1 MTSGGNAGAGA
12 GANAPTAGAEGGIAE
27 SVSMA
32 AHGHEAPASVSV
44 GYDAEFGDP
53 TGYMSSTQIDAV
65 TQATATISRNA
76 GSRSIQIAQRDAMV
90 AAGVPGRLA
99 GELAVE
105 AMRSGRSAPAGS
117 IEERMGVFPDQIAA
131 TAATAMMPAGMG
143 MVIGAVDFLADQAVI
158 AGWDVQDPSGMD
170 YGDTPQS
177 TGGQGGVG
185 VDMAAPAPTPAPA
198 PPPAPPPVEPVAAAP
213 APAPAP
219 SGPTAATGATATPL
233 SAVGAASTRARRRG
247 RSSTIATSTLG
258 VPQSATVARKTLL
271 GS

>member
-12 GANAPTAGAEGGIAE
+12 GADGFAG
-27 SVSMA
+27 SV
-32 AHGHEAPASVSV
+32 
-44 GYDAEFGDP
+44 DDP
-53 TGYMSSTQIDAV
+53 TEATGFGVDSLTEAAQAMEQTSGYYAGLNAAATVMERTGMP
-65 TQATATISRNA
+65 QATAREAALSMQDAREGTA
-76 GSRSIQIAQRDAMV
+76 LGGLTTRSQMALGAATFGAQGLGMV
-90 AAGVPGRLA
+90 ASIGQMMGR
-99 GELAVE
+99 
-105 AMRSGRSAPAGS
+105 
-117 IEERMGVFPDQIAA
+117 AA
-131 TAATAMMPAGMG
+131 FA
-143 MVIGAVDFLADQAVI
+143 

>member
-1 MTSGGNAGAGA
+1 MTSGGNAGAGAGA

-32 AHGHEAPASVSV
+32 SFGAEAETQGFAGSV
-44 GYDAEFGDP
+44 DDP
-53 TGYMSSTQIDAV
+53 TEASAVGAGSMSEAFGAMQEANTAVGHYEGLHAATGVMTRAGMPEPTARSTAV
-65 TQATATISRNA
+65 TMAVA
-76 GSRSIQIAQRDAMV
+76 RD
-90 AAGVPGRLA
+90 P
-99 GELAVE
+99 E
-105 AMRSGRSAPAGS
+105 ALGGLTTQT
-117 IEERMGVFPDQIAA
+117 EIAA
-131 TAATAMMPAGMG
+131 TAATAMAPGFGMIAQ
-143 MVIGAVDFLADQAVI
+143 IGQELGHMAFE
-158 AGWDVQDPSGMD
+158 AGWDVRDPSPVD

-198 PPPAPPPVEPVAAAP
+198 PPPAPPPSETVAAAP

>member
-1 MTSGGNAGAGA
+1 MTSGGNAGAGS

-32 AHGHEAPASVSV
+32 SFGAEPEADIGYDDIGPGSHSGLGPAQIDAIEAASVS
-44 GYDAEFGDP
+44 
-53 TGYMSSTQIDAV
+53 
-65 TQATATISRNA
+65 ISRNA
-76 GSRSIQIAQRDAMV
+76 GSRSNQVAQRDAMV
-90 AAGVPGRLA
+90 EAGVPARQA
-99 GELAVE
+99 GEVAVS
-105 AMRSGRSAPAGS
+105 AMQQARSAPRGS

-143 MVIGAVDFLADQAVI
+143 MAVAMFDQLADAAVM

-185 VDMAAPAPTPAPA
+185 VDMVEPAA
-198 PPPAPPPVEPVAAAP
+198 PPPAPPPVESVAAAP

-219 SGPTAATGATATPL
+219 SGPTAATGATATPV
-233 SAVGAASTRARRRG
+233 SAVGAASTQARRRG

-258 VPQSATVARKTLL
+258 VPQAATVARKTLL